1 MNKEKETKE
10 RLRKPYRKADGV
22 SQKMMNFRL
31 DNELVAWVESQPN
44 RGRYLNTLIAADMK
58 KKGA

>member
-1 MNKEKETKE
+1 MNTEKETKE
-10 RLRKPYRKADGV
+10 RLRKTYRKSDGV

-44 RGRYLNTLIAADMK
+44 RGRYLNKLIEADMK